1 MFDST
6 YQQLEAEEYL
16 QLDPHKLN
24 NMYMNDTTDNE
35 KFTTFGKRP
44 RTILTTAQRKKFKQV
59 FQVSQKPSRK
69 VVRLL

>member
-6 YQQLEAEEYL
+6 FQQLEAEEYL

-24 NMYMNDTTDNE
+24 HMYMNETTDNE
-35 KFTTFGKRP
+35 KYTTFGKRP

-59 FQVSQKPSRK
+59 FQVSPKPTRK
-69 VVRLL
+69 VV